1 MVISNWVEKKLA
13 EREKRREQELIARVR
28 AETETR
34 VRAETE
40 DRVRAETEDRVRS
53 EAIAEGSAYERAFQ
67 DGFRKGRAYER
78 RRMADESNGD
88 DTDKAIADSLLRNN
102 RNDHVSARID
112 ADKMQA

>member
-28 AETETR
+28 AETE
-34 VRAETE
+34 
-40 DRVRAETEDRVRS
+40 DRVRAETEARVRAET
-53 EAIAEGSAYERAFQ
+53 EARVRPEAFAEGREE
-67 DGFRKGRAYER
+67 GRAEGIEEVRVLER
-78 RRMADESNGD
+78 E
-88 DTDKAIADSLLRNN
+88 AIADSLLRND